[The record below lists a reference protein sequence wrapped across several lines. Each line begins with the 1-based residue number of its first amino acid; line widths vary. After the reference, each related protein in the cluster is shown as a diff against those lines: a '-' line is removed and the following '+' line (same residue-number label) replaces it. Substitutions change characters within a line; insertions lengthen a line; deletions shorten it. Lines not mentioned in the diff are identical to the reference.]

1 MAAIFAHLFN
11 NVNLATAWYYNIPS
25 HIEVALAPYSPESI
39 CIFPVGFGV
48 GELVTHSQRDLQERP
63 LSTRGWERGVGR
75 GPDNI
80 L

>member
-39 CIFPVGFGV
+39 CIFPVGFGT
-48 GELVTHSQRDLQERP
+48 L
-63 LSTRGWERGVGR
+63 LSALW
-75 GPDNI
+75 
-80 L
+80 